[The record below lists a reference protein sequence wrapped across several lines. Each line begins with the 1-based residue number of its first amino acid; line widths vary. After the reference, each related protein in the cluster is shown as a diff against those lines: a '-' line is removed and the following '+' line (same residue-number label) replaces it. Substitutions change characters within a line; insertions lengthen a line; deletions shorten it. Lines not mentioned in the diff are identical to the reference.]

1 MSTDSSTP
9 PTSPAA
15 PKVVEAGS
23 TTTADDVPMKRYPR
37 AAIILVGLAGAT
49 VAGIGISS
57 LRGILAPTLL
67 TLVLT
72 ICAAPVR
79 DWLPA
84 RGVPRGIATPTIVL
98 VVFGVLAAFVYAIV
112 IALTQ
117 FLAMLPTYS
126 DQFTQIGESVAR
138 WLGSVGIGQ
147 AQIQAIVAGIDPR
160 NIVATVAGALGGVA
174 ALTGALVIV
183 LTMMILMAADSSYA
197 RVIFGQLA
205 AINPDFIA
213 AITQYTSNVRRYM
226 VVTTLL
232 GIAQGTLNTIA
243 LAFLGVPSALL
254 WGMLAF
260 LCSFIPNVGYF
271 IALIPPLF
279 FGFLVGGWST
289 AIVVLVVYAV
299 INAVVQSIVQPRI
312 VGQAVSL
319 SQTVTLFSVLFW
331 AVILGPIGAILAVPL
346 TLLAKAVLMDA
357 DPRARRWQ
365 PAVGPTAE
373 TRALLSAEV
382 EQERANRK
390 AARTA
395 TEPAPPVDEQGSR

>member
-1 MSTDSSTP
+1 MSTDSTTP
-9 PTSPAA
+9 STSPAA
-15 PKVVEAGS
+15 PKTVEGDS
-23 TTTADDVPMKRYPR
+23 TTTADGVSMKRYPR

-49 VAGIGISS
+49 VAGMGISS

-112 IALTQ
+112 IALAQ

-126 DQFTQIGESVAR
+126 DQFAQIGESVAR

-147 AQIQAIVAGIDPR
+147 AQTQAIVAWIDPR

-174 ALTGALVIV
+174 NLTGALVIV
-183 LTMMILMAADSSYA
+183 LTMMILMAADSAYA
-197 RVIFGQLA
+197 RVIFGQLREV
-205 AINPDFIA
+205 NPDFIA

-232 GIAQGTLNTIA
+232 GIVQGTLNTIA

-254 WGMLAF
+254 WGMLSF
-260 LCSFIPNVGYF
+260 LCSFVPNVGYF
-271 IALIPPLF
+271 IAVIPPLF
-279 FGFLVGGWST
+279 FVFLVGGWST

-299 INAVVQSIVQPRI
+299 INAVVQSIVQPRV

-331 AVILGPIGAILAVPL
+331 AVIIGPIGAILAVPL

-382 EQERANRK
+382 AQERANRK

-395 TEPAPPVDEQGSR
+395 TEPAPPPLKG